1 MDFFHTNYYMYN
13 KNSGVNLGQVEY
25 FKRYIFIGWS
35 TDSQWT
41 MIFIDIHI
49 KFPLQIELW
58 IQNTSATDL

>member
-41 MIFIDIHI
+41 MIFIDIHL
-49 KFPLQIELW
+49 KFPL
-58 IQNTSATDL
+58 